1 MELHFVGMRV
11 TAVRYLNNGLELV
24 RFRNVVR
31 GFEVFALCVK
41 GESLARTVRTH
52 RFNFYGRVRWQG
64 MRLLALVMEI
74 EPEARRHIGFKDGDF
89 NMAVTEVHEE
99 AIVRP
104 ALDFLKEVRVSAQK
118 MGMAVAFAAKM
129 FNQMVEAESH
139 QRSTRDPRKPAASL
153 GAQLDKPS
161 DQKAVTDDQQDKT
174 ASCQYYPF
182 CFLHGD

>member
-1 MELHFVGMRV
+1 MRV
-11 TAVRYLNNGLELV
+11 VAVRYLNNGLELV

-41 GESLARTVRTH
+41 GESLARTVGSN

-64 MRLLALVMEI
+64 TRLLALVMKK
-74 EPEARRHIGFKDGDF
+74 EPEARQHIGFEDSDF
-89 NMAVTEVHEE
+89 NIAVTEVHEE

-104 ALDFLKEVRVSAQK
+104 AFDFPTVMRVSAQK
-118 MGMAVAFAAKM
+118 MSMAMAFAAKM
-129 FNQMVEAESH
+129 FNHMVEAESH
-139 QRSTRDPRKPAASL
+139 QRSARDPRKPTASL

-161 DQKAVTDDQQDKT
+161 DQKAVTDDQHHKT
-174 ASCQYYPF
+174 ASRQYYPF